1 MGEFYFHDLL
11 AKNIQCIAAKNLK
24 DLRPLVQIL
33 LDDPGDGIYTTDGNF
48 KEYGIGRQSND
59 PESLAAYI
67 RMETDDLAL
76 ECAREWT
83 EDP

>member
-1 MGEFYFHDLL
+1 M
-11 AKNIQCIAAKNLK
+11 

-48 KEYGIGRQSND
+48 KEYGIERLSND

-76 ECAREWT
+76 ERAREWT

>member
-1 MGEFYFHDLL
+1 
-11 AKNIQCIAAKNLK
+11 
-24 DLRPLVQIL
+24 L

-48 KEYGIGRQSND
+48 KEYGIGRLSND

>member
-1 MGEFYFHDLL
+1 MGEFYSHDLL
-11 AKNIQCIAAKNLK
+11 AQNIQCIASKNLK

-67 RMETDDLAL
+67 RM
-76 ECAREWT
+76 
-83 EDP
+83 